1 MIVDKNELAKNDYNI
16 SPSRY
21 IHNGVTEEYKPVE
34 DILVELTEVEAKTKE
49 ADKNELPHRKRM
61 GFPIPLPR

>member
-49 ADKNELPHRKRM
+49 ADKNLNKVLKKL
-61 GFPIPLPR
+61 GF